1 MNANADKIRKALQT
15 YNGQRQQAEARIKQI
30 KDLYGP
36 EAAQHEQE
44 RQDKTLKQART
55 TAEETIRTAH
65 RDGRSGAAAWG
76 VLDGSKLTDDA
87 RLLDAGLVDAEAF
100 KDMKTRYKDNF
111 TMLSAL
117 RNYGE
122 KQNAAAAEEARKSG
136 DIFGGKMLEPFET
149 RDIPTANS
157 KVERWDKLQASALD
171 TLDAIDGVGRYS
183 DDWNKSFGR
192 AALPERLEHFGE
204 DM

>member
-1 MNANADKIRKALQT
+1 MNKNAEIIRKALQT
-15 YNGQRQQAEARIKQI
+15 YNGQRQQAEARVKQI
-30 KDLYGP
+30 RDLYGA

-44 RQDKTLKQART
+44 RQDKTLKQARA
-55 TAEETIRTAH
+55 TAEEAIRTAH
-65 RDGRSGAAAWG
+65 RDGRSGAEAWG
-76 VLDGSKLTDDA
+76 SLDGSKLTDDA

-100 KDMKTRYKDNF
+100 KGMKTRYKDNF

-117 RNYGE
+117 RKYGE
-122 KQNAAAAEEARKSG
+122 KQNKAAAEEARKSG
-136 DIFGGKMLEPFET
+136 DLPLSEPFET
-149 RDIPTANS
+149 RDIPTATS
-157 KVERWDKLQASALD
+157 KVERWDKVKASALD

-204 DM
+204 DL